1 MNDTTDNVKSWMH
14 NNPALFGKLVALMIL
29 LFGVL
34 VIIGA
39 VRNWDWIYKPDES
52 YHNRWTIGQV
62 SRYAGRNTARVI
74 GFVGGI
80 VLVIAGAVWSYK
92 LFTRN

>member
-1 MNDTTDNVKSWMH
+1 MH
-14 NNPALFGKLVALMIL
+14 NNPALFGKLVALAIL

-62 SRYAGRNTARVI
+62 SRYAGRNTARVV
-74 GFVGGI
+74 GFVGGV
-80 VLVIAGAVWSYK
+80 VLVVAGAVWSYK

>member
-1 MNDTTDNVKSWMH
+1 MNETTDKVKSWMH
-14 NNPALFGKLVALMIL
+14 SNPALFGKLVALAIL

-39 VRNWDWIYKPDES
+39 VRNWDWIFKPDES

-74 GFVGGI
+74 GFVGG
-80 VLVIAGAVWSYK
+80 VLLVVAGAAWSYK
-92 LFTRN
+92 LFTRG